1 MEEEMQASSV
11 GALVTK
17 VVGDAGADVDINPT
31 SATVY
36 VQNREGEIAIDGVLH
51 QTTKERKKEKEA
63 TLNGELIIVERESFD
78 AEENSNT
85 EEAAAKHDSPSVIE
99 FQLMAEVRSKDAD
112 RDLTGYSEK
121 ISEVTA
127 MLRGAEEESI
137 QLKRRLKEY
146 EEKIA
151 HLESAVNLSSIWSVE
166 LEQALKV
173 VKKCAENAGYASKA
187 HQHSLELEHPMQ
199 GSQSK
204 EDDLEKVVGK
214 MELLLESSSHLLRL
228 RELEEHISI
237 SEKRCRDVE
246 AELKHYSDRVAELT
260 VELETLQV
268 KLPSLEIALEAA
280 NEKGQ
285 ELMAS
290 LNTASEECKKYEDAA
305 KSSNEK
311 LLKTENLKKI
321 LWNELKL
328 AQSKLESI
336 EDFMVSI
343 TRESEVIEKLK
354 SVEQQLEKQ
363 RRIIEQATARNSE
376 LELLHES
383 LAKSSELLLRKAH
396 QRYIDRDSDL
406 KCLNKVLT
414 ESKARGRIYQI
425 FIHESLIIEE
435 SLRHELAES
444 SIKLVSHEK
453 TLEELKSKVLEAETR
468 AELLAET
475 NLKLKKELKN
485 SLDQDK

>member
-36 VQNREGEIAIDGVLH
+36 VQNREGEIATDGVLH

-63 TLNGELIIVERESFD
+63 TLDGELIVERESFD

-85 EEAAAKHDSPSVIE
+85 EEAAAKHDSPSFIE

-112 RDLTGYSEK
+112 RELTGYSEK
-121 ISEVTA
+121 ISELTP
-127 MLRGAEEESI
+127 MLRGAEEDST

-151 HLESAVNLSSIWSVE
+151 HLESAVNLSSIWSLE

-173 VKKCAENAGYASKA
+173 VKKCAENVGYASKA
-187 HQHSLELEHPMQ
+187 HQHSLELEHLMQ

-204 EDDLEKVVGK
+204 EDNLEKVVGK
-214 MELLLESSSHLLRL
+214 MELLLESSNHMLRQ
-228 RELEEHISI
+228 RELEEQISI
-237 SEKRCRDVE
+237 LEKRCGDVE

-268 KLPSLEIALEAA
+268 NLPSLEIALEAA
-280 NEKGQ
+280 SEKEQ

-290 LNTASEECKKYEDAA
+290 LNIASEECKKYEDAA

-311 LLKTENLKKI
+311 LLKTENLMEV
-321 LWNELKL
+321 LRNELKL

-343 TRESEVIEKLK
+343 TSESEVMEKLK
-354 SVEQQLEKQ
+354 SAEQQLEKQ
-363 RRIIEQATARNSE
+363 RRMIEQATARNSE

-383 LAKSSELLLRKAH
+383 LAKSSELLLRKAN
-396 QRYIDRDSDL
+396 QRCKDRDSDL
-406 KCLNKVLT
+406 KYLHKVLT
-414 ESKARGRIYQI
+414 EYEDNVRIYQI
-425 FIHESLIIEE
+425 FINESVIIEE
-435 SLRHELAES
+435 SLRYELAES
-444 SIKLVSHEK
+444 SIKLVSHGK

-468 AELLAET
+468 AQLLAET

-485 SLDQDK
+485 

>member
-1 MEEEMQASSV
+1 MQENSV
-11 GALVTK
+11 GAQVTK

-36 VQNREGEIAIDGVLH
+36 VQNREGEIATDGVLH

-63 TLNGELIIVERESFD
+63 TLDGELIVERKSFD

-112 RDLTGYSEK
+112 RELTGYSEK
-121 ISEVTA
+121 ISELTP
-127 MLRGAEEESI
+127 MLRGAEEDST

-151 HLESAVNLSSIWSVE
+151 HLESAVNLSSIWSLE

-173 VKKCAENAGYASKA
+173 VKKCAENVGYASKA
-187 HQHSLELEHPMQ
+187 HQHSLELEHLMQ

-204 EDDLEKVVGK
+204 EDNLEKVVGK
-214 MELLLESSSHLLRL
+214 MELLLESSNHMLRQ
-228 RELEEHISI
+228 RELEEQISI
-237 SEKRCRDVE
+237 LEKRCGDVE

-268 KLPSLEIALEAA
+268 NLPSLEIALEAA
-280 NEKGQ
+280 SEREQ

-290 LNTASEECKKYEDAA
+290 LNIASEECKKYEDAA

-311 LLKTENLKKI
+311 LLKTENLMEV
-321 LWNELKL
+321 LRNELKL

-343 TRESEVIEKLK
+343 TSESEVMEKLK
-354 SVEQQLEKQ
+354 SAEQQLEKQ
-363 RRIIEQATARNSE
+363 RRMIEQATARNSE

-383 LAKSSELLLRKAH
+383 FAKSSELLLRKAN
-396 QRYIDRDSDL
+396 QRCKDRDSDL
-406 KCLNKVLT
+406 KYLHKVLT
-414 ESKARGRIYQI
+414 EYEDNVRIYQI
-425 FIHESLIIEE
+425 FINESVIIEE
-435 SLRHELAES
+435 SLRYELAES
-444 SIKLVSHEK
+444 SIKLVSHGK

-468 AELLAET
+468 AQLLAET

-485 SLDQDK
+485 

>member
-1 MEEEMQASSV
+1 
-11 GALVTK
+11 
-17 VVGDAGADVDINPT
+17 
-31 SATVY
+31 
-36 VQNREGEIAIDGVLH
+36 
-51 QTTKERKKEKEA
+51 
-63 TLNGELIIVERESFD
+63 
-78 AEENSNT
+78 
-85 EEAAAKHDSPSVIE
+85 
-99 FQLMAEVRSKDAD
+99 MAEVRSKDAD
-112 RDLTGYSEK
+112 RELTGYSEK
-121 ISEVTA
+121 ISELTP
-127 MLRGAEEESI
+127 MLRGAEEDST

-151 HLESAVNLSSIWSVE
+151 HLESAVNLSSIWSLE

-173 VKKCAENAGYASKA
+173 VKKCAENVGYASKA
-187 HQHSLELEHPMQ
+187 HQHSLELEHLMQ

-204 EDDLEKVVGK
+204 EDNLEKVVGK
-214 MELLLESSSHLLRL
+214 MELLLESSNHMLRQ
-228 RELEEHISI
+228 RELEEQISI

-268 KLPSLEIALEAA
+268 NLPSLEIALEAA
-280 NEKGQ
+280 SEREQ

-290 LNTASEECKKYEDAA
+290 LNIASEECKKYEDAA

-311 LLKTENLKKI
+311 LLKTENLMEV
-321 LWNELKL
+321 LRNELKL

-343 TRESEVIEKLK
+343 TSESEVMEKLK
-354 SVEQQLEKQ
+354 SAEQQLEKQ
-363 RRIIEQATARNSE
+363 RRMIEQATARNSE

-383 LAKSSELLLRKAH
+383 LAKSSELLLRKAN
-396 QRYIDRDSDL
+396 QRCKDRDSDL
-406 KCLNKVLT
+406 KYLHKVLT
-414 ESKARGRIYQI
+414 EYEDNVRIYQI
-425 FIHESLIIEE
+425 FINESVIIEE
-435 SLRHELAES
+435 SLRYELAES
-444 SIKLVSHEK
+444 SIKLVSHGK